1 MDYIMN
7 LFILRFFF
15 GEIASTSVISCVSFR
30 MLEQSVN
37 CSDLPRYQGLQS
49 KDKFQYEKKNNLLN
63 SRVLYINCVLFL

>member
-1 MDYIMN
+1 
-7 LFILRFFF
+7 
-15 GEIASTSVISCVSFR
+15 

-49 KDKFQYEKKNNLLN
+49 KDKFQYENNLLN